1 MLGMHTRGVDTRGV
15 DTRGVEMHGMHER
28 DADMRCL
35 PGLSPVHWPGM
46 HLRGIGTGG
55 TKPPRRYRLG
65 AGALVAVLLLAA
77 LAGTAL
83 AAHYAAQHAARQ
95 MASAFQAGR
104 VFGEWVLAA
113 HRAGQEHGFAS
124 RLEIDSAFV
133 LAPAAL
139 RALGA
144 VPPGLPS
151 HAGRHASFTVGIMDD
166 GRGGPGTLP
175 APGSSPVA
183 MAFGVLEPAR
193 PEAAPALRSG
203 AIAAGLAALAEAG
216 SAETVM
222 AAHVPAIEGA
232 LGRALAA
239 DSFYVTAD
247 AGLHYADAVLYRRPQ
262 PGRPGLNRME
272 TALDAGGN
280 DVTGIADAD
289 GFTASVAGDA
299 EAAGSGSVAGD
310 AGAAGLEAG
319 SLEAGSLAAASLT
332 VSADLL
338 VGRGAAGPVS
348 AGSGD
353 VTGRLEAASVTATG
367 SLTAETLAVAGT
379 ASVSGPSSAQ
389 SLAGETLTVS
399 GTMRADRIS
408 STGLHGPDA
417 SIGALTVGGCSGC

>member
-1 MLGMHTRGVDTRGV
+1 MLGMHTRGV

-113 HRAGQEHGFAS
+113 HRASQEHGFAS

-166 GRGGPGTLP
+166 GRGGSGNLS

-216 SAETVM
+216 STDTVM

-272 TALDAGGN
+272 TVLDAGGN

-289 GFTASVAGDA
+289 GFTGSVSGDA
-299 EAAGSGSVAGD
+299 AAAGSGSVAGD

-319 SLEAGSLAAASLT
+319 SLEAGSLAAASLR

-338 VGRGAAGPVS
+338 VGRAVAGPVS

-367 SLTAETLAVAGT
+367 SLTADTLAVAGT

-389 SLAGETLTVS
+389 SLAGEMLTVS
-399 GTMRADRIS
+399 GTMRTDRIS

-417 SIGALTVGGCSGC
+417 SIGALTVGSCGGC

>member
-1 MLGMHTRGVDTRGV
+1 MTMLGMDMLGMQPLRMSMRGV
-15 DTRGVEMHGMHER
+15 H
-28 DADMRCL
+28 L
-35 PGLSPVHWPGM
+35 PGM
-46 HLRGIGTGG
+46 RLRL
-55 TKPPRRYRLG
+55 RYRCG

-77 LAGTAL
+77 LAGTGL

-95 MASAFQAGR
+95 MASAFEAGR

-113 HRAGQEHGFAS
+113 HRASQEQGFAS
-124 RLEIDSAFV
+124 RLQVEPAFV
-133 LAPAAL
+133 LTPAAL

-144 VPPGLPS
+144 VPPGLPP
-151 HAGRHASFTVGIMDD
+151 HVGRHASFTVGIMDD
-166 GRGGPGTLP
+166 GRGGAGRD
-175 APGSSPVA
+175 PVA

-193 PEAAPALRSG
+193 AEAAAALRSG
-203 AIAAGLAALAEAG
+203 VIAAGLAALAEAG
-216 SAETVM
+216 STDTVM

-232 LGRALAA
+232 LGRSLAP
-239 DSFYVTAD
+239 DGLYVTAD
-247 AGLHYADAVLYRRPQ
+247 AGLRYADAVLYRRAQ

-289 GFTASVAGDA
+289 GFTASISGDA

-338 VGRGAAGPVS
+338 VGRAVAGPVS
-348 AGSGD
+348 AGSAH
-353 VTGRLEAASVTATG
+353 VAGRLEAASVTAAG
-367 SLTAETLAVAGT
+367 ALTAETLAVAGT
-379 ASVSGPSSAQ
+379 TSVSGPSSAQ
-389 SLAGETLTVS
+389 SLAGEMLTVS
-399 GTMRADRIS
+399 GTVRAGRIS

-417 SIGALTVGGCSGC
+417 SIGTLNVGSCGGC

>member
-1 MLGMHTRGVDTRGV
+1 MTTRSVDMLGM
-15 DTRGVEMHGMHER
+15 
-28 DADMRCL
+28 DMR
-35 PGLSPVHWPGM
+35 SM
-46 HLRGIGTGG
+46 
-55 TKPPRRYRLG
+55 PPIRRYRCG

-77 LAGTAL
+77 LAGTGL

-95 MASAFQAGR
+95 VASAFEAGR

-113 HRAGQEHGFAS
+113 HRASQEHDFAS
-124 RLEIDSAFV
+124 RLEVEPAFV
-133 LAPAAL
+133 LTPAAL
-139 RALGA
+139 RGMGA

-151 HAGRHASFTVGIMDD
+151 QVSRYASFTVGIMDD
-166 GRGGPGTLP
+166 GRGGTGNL
-175 APGSSPVA
+175 PVA

-216 SAETVM
+216 SVKTAM

-232 LGRALAA
+232 LGRSLAP
-239 DSFYVTAD
+239 DGLYVAAD
-247 AGLHYADAVLYRRPQ
+247 AGLRYADAVLYRRAQ

-272 TALDAGGN
+272 TALDAGGS

-289 GFTASVAGDA
+289 GFTASISGDA

-310 AGAAGLEAG
+310 AGAARLEAG

-338 VGRGAAGPVS
+338 VGRAVTGPVS
-348 AGSGD
+348 AGSAD
-353 VTGRLEAASVTATG
+353 VAGRLEAASVTAAG
-367 SLTAETLAVAGT
+367 ALTAETLAVAGT
-379 ASVSGPSSAQ
+379 TSVSGPSSAQ
-389 SLAGETLTVS
+389 ALAGETLTAS
-399 GTMRADRIS
+399 GTMRAGRIS

-417 SIGALTVGGCSGC
+417 SIDALSVGSCGGC